1 MFYHEQRQ
9 RLADRLI
16 RYPLVSL
23 LVMSPWF
30 AATLILFLALA
41 GLGALGFPKIWV
53 TSPPGFRPLVRVSL
67 LDRVQAWAL
76 QRNALQM
83 QAAGDQTGANKA
95 WASAIAN
102 NPANVALLRR
112 SLVHVAQARW
122 ESRISENEL
131 FSRIGWLFR
140 LASTNREDVVLAAE
154 AAEAAGLPPT
164 ALELL
169 QPHLDTLPPRVYA
182 AHLRA
187 LFLLRRADEFD
198 RRWQNAPNTAKA
210 DPHTVLCRMAYDA
223 GWGASDSISEARA
236 ALARA
241 LNDPKLWVTAC
252 RAQMVLSSHLL
263 DAEGYAAALHR
274 LELENL
280 ERLNE
285 RLQYWRLLVQ
295 IGRKAEAVRSAGAAF
310 TPRSSQE
317 VLDLLEAYRN
327 LGLTAD
333 AIALIRR
340 SLPRFGADPS
350 RAGIGLWMASIEVL
364 IEERLWDDLLAI
376 SVEMRNVGDNTAA
389 LAGVS
394 RFAEGRAL
402 LARGHDQSADTAL
415 QDAARLAW
423 PDPNFAAGAAAAML
437 RLHRPRPALELLG
450 RFEEPLRSS
459 VIYWQAVFDAAYAI
473 KEDSELLL
481 RAATNARD
489 LKPED
494 PVVSINYAAALLIN
508 RKSADEAS
516 KITLTFFQKNPGAL
530 AAKVNHCF
538 ALAMNR
544 RAEEARVLL
553 ATVDPT
559 TLNDLELTVFHL
571 CWIEIELQLRHWE
584 ACRTH
589 LAKVDRRFLFPSQ
602 TRWIDQVRR
611 EAAGKS

>member
-1 MFYHEQRQ
+1 
-9 RLADRLI
+9 
-16 RYPLVSL
+16 
-23 LVMSPWF
+23 
-30 AATLILFLALA
+30 
-41 GLGALGFPKIWV
+41 
-53 TSPPGFRPLVRVSL
+53 
-67 LDRVQAWAL
+67 
-76 QRNALQM
+76 
-83 QAAGDQTGANKA
+83 
-95 WASAIAN
+95 
-102 NPANVALLRR
+102 
-112 SLVHVAQARW
+112 
-122 ESRISENEL
+122 
-131 FSRIGWLFR
+131 